1 MRIEG
6 KDYRTIWFEDN
17 VVKIIDQT
25 KLPHQF
31 IIKDLKTIKDA
42 INAIK
47 IMEVRGAPL
56 IGATAAYGL
65 VLAIIENNDQSFL
78 KKSADELISSR
89 PTAINLRW
97 AVDRMMNKLSG
108 LNSDKILEI
117 ALNEAKDIC
126 EEDIKFCENIGLNGL
141 KIIEEIYN
149 KKKDTVNI
157 LTHCNAGWL
166 ATINWGTATSP
177 IYHAHKKGIPV
188 HVWADETRPR
198 NQGANL
204 TSYEL
209 NEEGIK
215 NTIIADNT
223 GGILMQRGEVD
234 MCIVGTD
241 RTLANGDVCNKVGT
255 YLKALAAHD
264 NKIPFYVALP
274 SSTIDWNIKDH
285 KDIPI
290 DDTKIWAQRLSY
302 VGELGYEL
310 YVEVKDAKK
319 IYELIIEKGKD
330 HNLSNCGMHAMDI
343 MRMESGFL
351 HWGHDISPEENQYQA
366 GLSFTISNKKNV
378 DFIGKSAL
386 EKIDKE
392 KIKTRFA
399 KFTLKDS
406 KPGEPLLLHDEPI
419 YLEDKIIGR
428 STSGNYSFNFKK
440 NLTFGYINN
449 DFSNE
454 ELQNKNLFIEVEKK
468 KYPIEI
474 SNKPLKQTNFK
485 NN

>member
-6 KDYRTIWFEDN
+6 KEYRTIWFENN

-31 IIKDLKTIKDA
+31 KIKELKTVKDA

-56 IGATAAYGL
+56 IGGTAAYGL
-65 VLAIIENNDQSFL
+65 ALAVQENNDPEFI
-78 KKSADELISSR
+78 KKSAKELIQSR
-89 PTAINLRW
+89 PTAINLKW
-97 AVDRMMNKLSG
+97 AVDRMIKKLTG
-108 LNSDKILEI
+108 INSDQLLNI
-117 ALNEAKDIC
+117 ALNEAKEIC
-126 EEDIKFCENIGLNGL
+126 DEDEKFCENIGINGL

-188 HVWADETRPR
+188 HVWVDETRPR

-209 NEEGIK
+209 NEEEIP

-241 RTLANGDVCNKVGT
+241 RTLSNGDVCNKIGT

-264 NKIPFYVALP
+264 NNVPFYVALP
-274 SSTIDWNIKDH
+274 SSTIDWDIKDA

-290 DDTKIWAQRLSY
+290 
-302 VGELGYEL
+302 
-310 YVEVKDAKK
+310 
-319 IYELIIEKGKD
+319 
-330 HNLSNCGMHAMDI
+330 
-343 MRMESGFL
+343 
-351 HWGHDISPEENQYQA
+351 EERN
-366 GLSFTISNKKNV
+366 S
-378 DFIGKSAL
+378 
-386 EKIDKE
+386 
-392 KIKTRFA
+392 
-399 KFTLKDS
+399 
-406 KPGEPLLLHDEPI
+406 
-419 YLEDKIIGR
+419 
-428 STSGNYSFNFKK
+428 
-440 NLTFGYINN
+440 
-449 DFSNE
+449 E
-454 ELQNKNLFIEVEKK
+454 ELSHVEGIDENNEIKK
-468 KYPIEI
+468 VLIY
-474 SNKPLKQTNFK
+474 PLKSKAMNLAFDVTPAKYVTGLITERGISEASFDGLKKLFK
-485 NN
+485 